1 MFFYSWH
8 LLTLSPCCKSGSSL
22 TLMPGGFWAVVSHFI
37 GPNGVCFSVCLLD
50 EQHNAFV
57 QRKAFHII
65 SSWAKLTCL
74 LPWRTQRAA
83 SLHIH
88 GNFCSGFWD
97 LVVLSS
103 PLSGCSLSISAPWVR
118 AGLGS
123 YYCLLCTR
131 VWLHKMSS
139 PGSILHLCIFLQNQ
153 ALGCGSLSLG
163 FTRVCFPIIGWQWWL
178 ALSSS
183 WGSEAILAIFI
194 GLKVT

>member
-1 MFFYSWH
+1 MVFA
-8 LLTLSPCCKSGSSL
+8 SL
-22 TLMPGGFWAVVSHFI
+22 
-37 GPNGVCFSVCLLD
+37 SVCLMNSIMHLFKGKPSTSYLHGPNWPVCCHGAHSG
-50 EQHNAFV
+50 QRLYTSMGTSAVAFE
-57 QRKAFHII
+57 
-65 SSWAKLTCL
+65 TL
-74 LPWRTQRAA
+74 L
-83 SLHIH
+83 L
-88 GNFCSGFWD
+88 
-97 LVVLSS
+97 LSS

-123 YYCLLCTR
+123 YYCLLCTC

-139 PGSILHLCIFLQNQ
+139 PGWILHLCIFLQNQ